1 MAQKRLDDTT
11 LRRLNELFQE
21 FLALYDSEHGYLPA
35 TRDTYDRNIGAFI
48 RWIEGSFVPSPL
60 KRR

>member
-11 LRRLNELFQE
+11 LRRLNQLFQE
-21 FLALYDSEHGYLPA
+21 FLALYDSERGYEPR
-35 TRDTYDRNIGAFI
+35 TRATYDQNVGAFI
-48 RWIEGSFVPSPL
+48 RWLEGSFVPSPP